1 MVPDHMRPPR
11 RPASCPHLRVPASPR
26 LPESVPASPH
36 PRVSASL
43 PSPRPVRVVPAL
55 ALAAL
60 ALLLSGC
67 VYLRL
72 LEVKQ
77 QLGKFDQFFALQTH
91 DGLAIVCH
99 TPVLR
104 SADLR
109 WIGLS
114 PEHTR
119 KLGHAEQWQVR
130 WVKQLPAGITEKTQ
144 FDIVLEL
151 SFANDKLS
159 RVAIPERYFAVMPK
173 TFLSGVIKSLGRG
186 KIDKAG
192 RKIEAEV
199 SAAEIAAARPRL
211 PAIDKLL
218 GAPSEERV
226 EGETTIVRYRYVPAT
241 KESRAGV
248 FDMHLTFQTDSGE
261 LLKWQGFT
269 PVGRIG
275 FDFTADRKK

>member
-1 MVPDHMRPPR
+1 MIAAPRNGPR
-11 RPASCPHLRVPASPR
+11 RLLAFGAV
-26 LPESVPASPH
+26 
-36 PRVSASL
+36 
-43 PSPRPVRVVPAL
+43 AL
-55 ALAAL
+55 T
-60 ALLLSGC
+60 LLLSGC

-77 QLGKFDQFFALQTH
+77 QLGKFDQFFALQTA
-91 DGLAIVCH
+91 DGLALICH

-104 SADLR
+104 TGDLR

-114 PEHTR
+114 PEHTK
-119 KLGHAEQWQVR
+119 KLGQAEHWQVR
-130 WVKQLPAGITEKTQ
+130 WVKQLPAGITEKLE

-151 SFANDKLS
+151 GFAADKLT

-173 TFLSGVIKSLGRG
+173 QFLIGVIKSVGKGR
-186 KIDKAG
+186 IDKSSK
-192 RKIEAEV
+192 RIDSTV
-199 SAAEIAAARPRL
+199 SAADIAAARPKL

-218 GAPSEERV
+218 GVPSEERE
-226 EGETTIVRYRYVPAT
+226 EGANTIVRYRYVPAT

-248 FDMHLTFQTDSGE
+248 FDMHLTFDTKSGE

-275 FDFTADRKK
+275 FDFSADRKAGEKR

>member
-1 MVPDHMRPPR
+1 MPLPSPPS
-11 RPASCPHLRVPASPR
+11 PSLPVSVSLRLRQLSPR
-26 LPESVPASPH
+26 LPPLLRAVAL
-36 PRVSASL
+36 VS
-43 PSPRPVRVVPAL
+43 
-55 ALAAL
+55 L

-72 LEVKQ
+72 LEIKQ

-91 DGLAIVCH
+91 EGLAIVCQ

-104 SADLR
+104 SADIR

-119 KLGHAEQWQVR
+119 KLGHAEQWRVR
-130 WVKQLPAGITEKTQ
+130 WVKQLPAGITEKTE

-173 TFLSGVIKSLGRG
+173 QFLIGVIKSLGRG

-192 RKIEAEV
+192 KKIEAQV
-199 SAAEIAAARPRL
+199 SAEEIAAARPKL

-218 GAPSEERV
+218 GVPSEERV

-248 FDMHLTFQTDSGE
+248 FDMHLTFHTDSGE

-269 PVGRIG
+269 PVGKIG
-275 FDFTADRKK
+275 FDFTGDRKK

>member
-1 MVPDHMRPPR
+1 MRSL
-11 RPASCPHLRVPASPR
+11 RPFPSSTRLLRA
-26 LPESVPASPH
+26 L
-36 PRVSASL
+36 
-43 PSPRPVRVVPAL
+43 VVAAVAL
-55 ALAAL
+55 V
-60 ALLLSGC
+60 LSGC

-77 QLGKFDQFFALQTH
+77 QLGKFDEFFALQTH
-91 DGLAIVCH
+91 DGLAIVCQ

-104 SADLR
+104 SNDVR

-114 PEHTR
+114 PEHTK

-130 WVKQLPAGITEKTQ
+130 WVKQLPAGMTEKTA

-173 TFLSGVIKSLGRG
+173 PFLIGVIKSLGRG

-192 RKIEAEV
+192 RKIEAEI
-199 SAAEIAAARPRL
+199 SAAEIAAARPKL

-218 GAPSEERV
+218 GKPSEERV

-248 FDMHLTFQTDSGE
+248 FDMHLTFHTDTGE

-269 PVGRIG
+269 PVGKIG
-275 FDFTADRKK
+275 FDFTGDRAKR

>member
-1 MVPDHMRPPR
+1 MTAAPR
-11 RPASCPHLRVPASPR
+11 
-26 LPESVPASPH
+26 
-36 PRVSASL
+36 SL
-43 PSPRPVRVVPAL
+43 SRRWL
-55 ALAAL
+55 AGVIAGLS
-60 ALLLSGC
+60 LLLGGC

-77 QLGKFDQFFALQTH
+77 QLGKFDQFFGLQTQ
-91 DGLAIVCH
+91 DGLALICH

-104 SADLR
+104 TADVR

-114 PEHTR
+114 PETTR
-119 KLGHAEQWQVR
+119 KLGQAEHWQVR
-130 WVKQLPAGITEKTQ
+130 WVKQLPDGVTEKVA

-151 SFANDKLS
+151 GFAADKLT

-173 TFLSGVIKSLGRG
+173 PFLIGVIKSVGKGR
-186 KIDKAG
+186 IDKSSK
-192 RKIEAEV
+192 RIDSTV
-199 SAAEIAAARPRL
+199 SAAEISAARPKL

-218 GAPSEERV
+218 GVPSEERE
-226 EGETTIVRYRYVPAT
+226 EGANTVVRYRYVPAT

-248 FDMHLTFQTDSGE
+248 FDMHLTFDTKSGE

-275 FDFTADRKK
+275 FDFSADRNSGKKTGEER